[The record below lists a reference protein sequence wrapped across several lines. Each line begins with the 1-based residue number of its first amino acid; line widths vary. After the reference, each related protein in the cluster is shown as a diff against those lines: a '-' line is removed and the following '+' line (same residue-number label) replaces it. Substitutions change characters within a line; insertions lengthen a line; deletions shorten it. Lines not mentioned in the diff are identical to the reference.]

1 MNLSNAK
8 WVRRSL
14 LAALAVLGCAQAVAQ
29 ELQEITVTAQRRE
42 EKLQDV
48 PIAVSAFTSETLIN
62 RALNDVHAL
71 SNLTPSVNLD
81 AGAPFSG
88 DRSVLSASIRGIGQ
102 DDFAFNLNPGVG
114 VYLDGVYLARTIG
127 SNLSLLDV
135 DRVEILKGPQG
146 TLFGANTIGGAI
158 SIVTH
163 TPGSEARFIGTAT
176 GGEYNRRDVGFTADI
191 PITENVLSSIS
202 VSSQNQTG
210 WVKVVPYPTSTPMGG
225 SPFVVDPQTA
235 YPKAGYATNDNYGGT
250 GVTAFRGKI
259 LWNASDKLHI
269 TFTGDW
275 THQDQ
280 TALPYTILGV
290 YSTNFNSIFATMYNL
305 CISNNASSIA
315 GAIQAAGGPPAF
327 LPPSQN
333 PFPGLCSQNRARV
346 PGLSTG
352 GAPLLGAGYVGGPPG
367 PFNYANVAAG
377 LPYSGSNA
385 PRLWFDYNATNT
397 GNLNTSYANGPDFAR
412 NDVFGGS
419 VTGVYDLND
428 ALTLKSITGYR
439 QIRWDIGTDLDGTP
453 ETMQEVT
460 DSQHQWQVSQE
471 FQLVGKAWNNRLN
484 YVGGLYYFKEA
495 GYVHDYV
502 PFESLLYVYDV
513 ANDVVNEN
521 YAAFV
526 HADVRLT
533 DRWGVTLGGRYTK
546 VKTSFLGGQSDLNS
560 FPLGSDLYPLITG
573 EPYIRYFPDIP
584 DSQSWDI
591 FTPTVGLQFHLTPD
605 FMVYASWGKGFKAGG
620 WTTRLSATITDPKQ
634 AEYKPEYSKTY
645 ELGLKS
651 EWLSHRL
658 IANAAL
664 YYTDYS
670 GIQLNIQQGI
680 SPVYTNAGDATIKGA
695 ELELQ
700 WLVGG
705 GFSLNLAGDYI
716 DAYYTSVNPNAN
728 IPQYANPDGSTV
740 CPAGPPICSFQGPG
754 SPLDAKLPKT
764 PKYKGTIYPQWD
776 IGLSNQAIVR
786 LLASYTYTADM
797 YNDSL
802 NTPQLHRPA
811 THQLDASIHYVSPG
825 AMYDFAVGGTNLTD
839 DRYVTAG
846 SPNYGAGEV
855 GGYYNPPRMWYA
867 TLRVNFGK

>member
-526 HADVRLT
+526 HADVKLT